1 MINWKRSYWGSLE
14 GKCLR
19 SETLALA
26 IEALSWMELKRM
38 NGRNALRSTA
48 EQLRIRDGAAM
59 RHAFRL
65 IMETTRRRNA
75 LDHLITMA
83 LGEDGIEDLFLGRR
97 NFLRMYAYEA
107 KYGDSTYQELVEM
120 TDLAR
125 EILGEREFDR
135 IEEALVLIPRLEI
148 QWDELPRDEATALRT
163 FHPPWYVRY
172 CRELL
177 GEEEAIRLLE
187 APVPPSYV
195 RLNETKGEDEELL
208 GRLRGEGV
216 ELEEAGLKHVY
227 RVTDQKKPLTFLDSH
242 KAGFFTVQDKAS
254 ALAGLVAAPAPG
266 MTVLDVC
273 AAPGIKT
280 GHLAEMMGGEG
291 RITSMDFSESRLES
305 WKREMA
311 RLGVENA
318 TLVLGDAKR
327 RGAFPDVEADLVLVD
342 PPCTGTGT
350 FGRAPSGKWRITK
363 SSIGRMAGIQRR
375 ILNNCA
381 GHVAAGG
388 AILYC
393 TCSVTVEENEYVVD
407 SFLGDHPEFRLV
419 DAVPRLGLPGLLGQ
433 EEAQRLY
440 PHLHGCNGFYVAR
453 LERE

>member
-1 MINWKRSYWGSLE
+1 MK
-14 GKCLR
+14 

-26 IEALSWMELKRM
+26 IETLSWMELKRM
-38 NGRNALRSTA
+38 NGRSALRSTA
-48 EQLRIRDGAAM
+48 QQLRIRDGAAM

-65 IMETTRRRNA
+65 IMEATRRRNA
-75 LDHLITMA
+75 LDHIITMA
-83 LGEDGIEDLFLGRR
+83 LGEEGIEELFLGKKS
-97 NFLRMYAYEA
+97 FLRIYASEA
-107 KYGDSTYQELVEM
+107 KYGDSAYQELVEM
-120 TDLAR
+120 ADLAR

-135 IEEALVLIPRLEI
+135 VEEALVLIPRLDIRWE
-148 QWDELPRDEATALRT
+148 ELPRDEATALRT
-163 FHPPWYVRY
+163 FHPAWYVRY
-172 CRELL
+172 CRELF

-195 RLNETKGEDEELL
+195 RLNALKGEDLGLL

-216 ELEEAGLKHVY
+216 ELEPAGLEHVY
-227 RVTDQKKPLTFLDSH
+227 RVRDLDRPLALLDSH
-242 KAGFFTVQDKAS
+242 RMGLFTIQDKAS
-254 ALAGLVAAPAPG
+254 ALAGVIAAPAPG

-291 RITSMDFSESRLES
+291 RIFSMDFSEHRLES
-305 WKREMA
+305 WKEEMA
-311 RLGVENA
+311 RLGVGNA
-318 TLVLGDAKR
+318 TPVQGDAKR
-327 RGAFPDVEADLVLVD
+327 RGDFPDVEADLVLVD

-363 SSIGRMAGIQRR
+363 RSIGRMAGIQRR
-375 ILNNCA
+375 ILDRCA
-381 GHVAAGG
+381 DHVAEGG
-388 AILYC
+388 AIVYC
-393 TCSVTVEENEYVVD
+393 TCSVTVEENEFVVED
-407 SFLGDHPEFRLV
+407 FLGAHPEFKMV
-419 DAVPRLGLPGLLGQ
+419 DASPRLGLPGLLGQ

>member
-1 MINWKRSYWGSLE
+1 M
-14 GKCLR
+14 R

-38 NGRNALRSTA
+38 NGRSALRRTA
-48 EQLRIRDGAAM
+48 EQLWIRDGAAL

-65 IMETTRRRNA
+65 VMEATRRRNA
-75 LDHLITMA
+75 LDHIITMA
-83 LGEDGIEDLFLGRR
+83 LGEDGIEDLFLGKK
-97 NFLRMYAYEA
+97 NFLRIYASEA

-120 TDLAR
+120 EDLAR
-125 EILGEREFDR
+125 EILGRREFGPV
-135 IEEALVLIPRLEI
+135 EEALVLIPRLEI
-148 QWDELPRDEATALRT
+148 GWDELPRDEATALRT
-163 FHPPWYVRY
+163 FHPAWYVKY

-195 RLNETKGEDEELL
+195 RLNALKGDDEGLL

-216 ELEEAGLKHVY
+216 ELEETGLEHVY
-227 RVTDQKKPLTFLDSH
+227 RVLDHASPLTFLDSH
-242 KAGFFTVQDKAS
+242 RMGLFTIQDKAS
-254 ALAGLVAAPAPG
+254 ALAGLIAAPAPG

-280 GHLAEMMGGEG
+280 GHLSEMMGGEG
-291 RITSMDFSESRLES
+291 RIFSMDFLERRLED
-305 WKREMA
+305 WKGEMA
-311 RLGVENA
+311 RLGVGNA
-318 TLVLGDAKR
+318 TPILGDAKK

-350 FGRAPSGKWRITK
+350 FGRVPSGKWRITK
-363 SSIGRMAGIQRR
+363 RSIGRMAGIQER
-375 ILNNCA
+375 ILNRCA
-381 GHVAAGG
+381 EHVAAGG
-388 AILYC
+388 AIVYS
-393 TCSVTVEENEYVVD
+393 TCSVTVEENEWVVEN
-407 SFLGDHPEFRLV
+407 FLGAHPEFRMV
-419 DAVPRLGLPGLLGQ
+419 DASPRLGLPGLLGQ
-433 EEAQRLY
+433 DGAQRLY

>member
-1 MINWKRSYWGSLE
+1 M
-14 GKCLR
+14 R

-38 NGRNALRSTA
+38 NGRSALRSTA
-48 EQLRIRDGAAM
+48 EQLYVKDGGTI

-65 IMETTRRRNA
+65 VMEATRRRNA
-75 LDHLITMA
+75 LDHIITLA
-83 LGEDGIEDLFLGRR
+83 LGEDGFENLYLGKK
-97 NFLRMYAYEA
+97 NFLRIYASEA
-107 KYGDSTYQELVEM
+107 KYGNSAYQELVEM
-120 TDLAR
+120 EDLAR
-125 EILGEREFDR
+125 EILGRRDFGPV
-135 IEEALVLIPRLEI
+135 EEALVLIPRLEI
-148 QWDELPRDEATALRT
+148 RWEELSRDEATALRT
-163 FHPPWYVRY
+163 FHPAWYVRY

-195 RLNETKGEDEELL
+195 RLNMMKGADEGLL

-216 ELEEAGLKHVY
+216 ELEETGLEHVY
-227 RVTDQKKPLTFLDSH
+227 RVLDNERPLTFLDSH
-242 KAGFFTVQDKAS
+242 KMGLFTVQDKAS
-254 ALAGLVAAPAPG
+254 ALAGFIAAPAPG
-266 MTVLDVC
+266 MTVLEVC

-291 RITSMDFSESRLES
+291 RIYSMDFSEGRLES
-305 WKREMA
+305 WKGEMA

-318 TLVLGDAKR
+318 TPVLGDAKT
-327 RGAFPDVEADLVLVD
+327 RGAFPDVKADLVLVD

-363 SSIGRMAGIQRR
+363 RSIGRMAGIQGR
-375 ILNNCA
+375 ILNRCVE
-381 GHVAAGG
+381 HVAEGG
-388 AILYC
+388 AIVYS
-393 TCSVTVEENEYVVD
+393 TCSVTVEENEMVVEN
-407 SFLGDHPEFRLV
+407 FLRAHPEFGLV
-419 DAVPRLGLPGLLGQ
+419 DATPRLGLPGLRGQ
-433 EEAQRLY
+433 DGAQRLY